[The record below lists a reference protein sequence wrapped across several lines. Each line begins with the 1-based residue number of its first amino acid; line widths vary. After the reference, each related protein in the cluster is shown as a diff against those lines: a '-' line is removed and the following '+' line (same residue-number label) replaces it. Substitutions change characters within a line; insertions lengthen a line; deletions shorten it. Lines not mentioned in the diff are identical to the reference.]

1 MKMKQIA
8 GNLSRAPANIH
19 QSSSTTS
26 HWRTSDLHHHF
37 FGFGNQDATI
47 GSELSHDGYWWWTD
61 WTLSCSEGE
70 TNIEGNNFNCVLC
83 NDNLEEKAFH
93 VFFSCPFQQIL
104 LAKNR
109 HRMEGKP
116 TFLSDVEESP
126 IGFSALVLH
135 DVQNIAAW
143 HIWKQRNNLIFEG
156 RRPTIRAGLDIKIY
170 WRAKTSSSQNQES
183 QKQEFLSWVD
193 SVQI

>member
-1 MKMKQIA
+1 MAKFLHILTYKSSSISPSQPRPFKNYKIYKPLFKDYKSKKMKMKQIA

-83 NDNLEEKAFH
+83 KKNLEEKDFH
-93 VFFSCPFQQIL
+93 LFFSCTFSWCCWQKIGIEWRENLHFFQML
-104 LAKNR
+104 K
-109 HRMEGKP
+109 
-116 TFLSDVEESP
+116 
-126 IGFSALVLH
+126 
-135 DVQNIAAW
+135 
-143 HIWKQRNNLIFEG
+143 
-156 RRPTIRAGLDIKIY
+156 RA
-170 WRAKTSSSQNQES
+170 Q
-183 QKQEFLSWVD
+183 
-193 SVQI
+193 